1 MKIERTKLF
10 GQSIPENR
18 SSVIERP
25 VSDFKTRWIVGA
37 CESDDRAR
45 TSGGGTLNGKKFTK
59 ISRLISM
66 KALKGDRDDFVVY
79 SLRKLEPVK

>member
-10 GQSIPENR
+10 GLSIPENR

-37 CESDDRAR
+37 CESDDRGR
-45 TSGGGTLNGKKFTK
+45 TSGGGVTY
-59 ISRLISM
+59 RLCQWTDI
-66 KALKGDRDDFVVY
+66 AA
-79 SLRKLEPVK
+79 SLLLVTGRLGSAHMYASG